1 MKVNKDL
8 IKHVLKLDQSH
19 KNTSALYFQSMNG
32 FWLSMEE
39 VDLNSEMKSN
49 INYLKAYFKKTKENL
64 IINDEKKISDVYR
77 SGELNKLFLVT
88 FPLISSNKH
97 KSFNWVKVKSL
108 DESEIIISL
117 SINCE
122 GQLMQVINY

>member
-32 FWLSMEE
+32 CWLSMEE

-49 INYLKAYFKKTKENL
+49 VNFLKAYFKKTKEKL
-64 IINDEKKISDVYR
+64 IVNDEKKISTFYR
-77 SGELNKLFLVT
+77 SGELNKLFLIT
-88 FPLISSNKH
+88 FPLFSSNIH

-117 SINCE
+117 SINYE
-122 GQLMQVINY
+122 GQLLQVINY

>member
-19 KNTSALYFQSMNG
+19 KNTSVLYFQSMNG
-32 FWLSMEE
+32 FWLSTEE
-39 VDLNSEMKSN
+39 VDINSEMKSN

-64 IINDEKKISDVYR
+64 IINNEKKISDVYR